1 MGRQIGGLSFY
12 REGEPMQ
19 DHERTILELI
29 SAGGLIG
36 IAKVLVGSEQLTFRL
51 VAGRA
56 VLGSATSMVAG
67 IALLQIPDLPP
78 IALLGLGSALGIVGS
93 QYLEVLL
100 RRNAKRV
107 FGEK

>member
-1 MGRQIGGLSFY
+1 MG
-12 REGEPMQ
+12 
-19 DHERTILELI
+19 
-29 SAGGLIG
+29 ALIG
-36 IAKVLVGSEQLTFRL
+36 VAKLLVSSEQLTSRV

-56 VLGSATSMVAG
+56 MLGSATSMVAG

-100 RRNAKRV
+100 RRKGKQL
-107 FGEK
+107 FGRE